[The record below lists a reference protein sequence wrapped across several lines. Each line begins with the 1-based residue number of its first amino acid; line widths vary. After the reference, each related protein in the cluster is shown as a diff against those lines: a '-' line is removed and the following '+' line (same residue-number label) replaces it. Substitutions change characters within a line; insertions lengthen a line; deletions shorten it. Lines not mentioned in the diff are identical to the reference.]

1 MDKPTRAKQCY
12 SEKLTHSDF
21 PTTFVGN
28 ILQKC
33 RGVKL
38 LYCEVAAKCSNR
50 CRWKVLTGDFSLG
63 EKNLTKMYAEGFKE
77 VRSRLTSVMG
87 HGAAKYAITMR
98 TIHVITL
105 TTPKD

>member
-12 SEKLTHSDF
+12 SEKLTHADF
-21 PTTFVGN
+21 PVTLGN

-33 RGVKL
+33 WGVES
-38 LYCEVAAKCSNR
+38 LYCKVVTKCPTR
-50 CRWKVLTGDFSLG
+50 CRWKVLTGDFSLC
-63 EKNLTKMYAEGFKE
+63 ETNLLKMHAEGLRE
-77 VRSRLTSVMG
+77 VRRCLTSVMG

-98 TIHVITL
+98 TNYVITL